1 MSTKTTSAPEV
12 APPLTI
18 ATLKKY
24 AQEVFTPIRRGEC
37 VSTIWPLMAGRRIR
51 NKFIISYPELFSEEI
66 GNPSKYLLV
75 YVEPLE
81 LTEESNSG
89 FIRLVAKSILE
100 AFSQKNTKAFK
111 IGAELSFDESLG
123 YSTLLDRLA
132 QLVSTVSSFGLATVL
147 FLGEFD
153 ELSFANSILH
163 NNLKSVWARA
173 GGSLQ
178 FIFLLQDDV
187 TRPESIKKYDEINSL
202 LLRNVV
208 YVPLVGDEDIDYLID
223 YLVFYFFHLV
233 NRTFL
238 A

>member
-24 AQEVFTPIRRGEC
+24 AQEVFTPIRRGEG

-153 ELSFANSILH
+153 VLSFANSIMY

-178 FIFLLQDDV
+178 FMFLWLGTKILIILLIILRSVWIGLFRKMSGLFSEKFAEGIHIFLVLV
-187 TRPESIKKYDEINSL
+187 RGL
-202 LLRNVV
+202 LL
-208 YVPLVGDEDIDYLID
+208 
-223 YLVFYFFHLV
+223 
-233 NRTFL
+233 
-238 A
+238 